1 MSRYE
6 RYDVTDEQWEGLAQ
20 VLPLRGRDEW
30 PSRVDHRTIPEQYAS
45 AEQRRMVVLRVQ
57 VFADAREVAEY
68 LIAQIP
74 VLLDLTSA
82 DPEVAKRVLDF
93 SSGVVFGLGSGMHRV
108 DRNVFLLAPA
118 GTEVESTGDAPAG
131 DEDDEP
137 VGAPHASVPRS

>member
-1 MSRYE
+1 MS

-20 VLPLRGRDEW
+20 VVPLRSRNEW
-30 PSRVDHRTIPEQYAS
+30 PSRVDHHTLPQEYA

-68 LIAQIP
+68 LVAQIP

-82 DPEVAKRVLDF
+82 DTEVAKRILDF

-118 GTEVESTGDAPAG
+118 GTEVEGIAA
-131 DEDDEP
+131 
-137 VGAPHASVPRS
+137 AAVPRS

>member
-20 VLPLRGRDEW
+20 VVPLRGRNEW
-30 PSRVDHRTIPEQYAS
+30 PSRVDHHTIPRDAMDGAYDDAA

-82 DPEVAKRVLDF
+82 DTDVAKRILDF
-93 SSGVVFGLGSGMHRV
+93 SSGVVFGLGCGMHRV

-118 GTEVESTGDAPAG
+118 GTEVDGLAAAA
-131 DEDDEP
+131 
-137 VGAPHASVPRS
+137 VPHS